1 MSPRL
6 RFSPLSFLLVLIYL
20 VFEHVFIVFWYLNL
34 FDACIIVS
42 LLCLIFTGFL
52 FTVLVCLCVVFL
64 VFGTL
69 FLFSGTFLGYF
80 YIGFVCFCM
89 FLGDLYGVFFEC

>member
-1 MSPRL
+1 M
-6 RFSPLSFLLVLIYL
+6 LVLLFRYFVLFLRDSYL
-20 VFEHVFIVFWYLNL
+20 LFW
-34 FDACIIVS
+34 F
-42 LLCLIFTGFL
+42 
-52 FTVLVCLCVVFL
+52 CLCIVFL

-89 FLGDLYGVFFEC
+89 FLGDLYGVFFER